1 MDEASSWTPKVV
13 AETHVGGAEQVRS
26 EWHTIRAVFHNFSE
40 LPSKR
45 GEGVCSETMNCHG
58 YGWKIRIHPG
68 GKAFEGGD
76 NEEEPPNL
84 AVYLYLIDLPRDE
97 SGVKVLFNVRIP
109 SNSII
114 VRMPKFFHMSKRGV
128 MAAGWKKIAKR
139 EHVLDASKR
148 YLVNGNLI
156 LEVDVQVLLDRPPTW
171 TPTKTSS
178 AVCSDMLKLLESTSR
193 DDYDVTFSVGGEQA
207 EEIFAHRTILKARAP
222 FLADVVADNPDV
234 NNPIPIDDV
243 EPAIFRMLL
252 RFIYGGELPSK
263 FVLKEVSKSFIRAAD
278 KYGCSGLKLAA
289 ECAMASSEINAK
301 NAAELIL
308 FADAMNCAM
317 LKEAAM
323 DFFVENAQEVMAS
336 DGFAQVKESPAVMA
350 ELMELALGGSKKR
363 PAESPDAKSKDYKR
377 MRVATL
383 RQKLDEKGL
392 DVDGSKEAI
401 ISRLEKSD
409 FEEAAAEEA
418 KEDEDGSDSIDDSSE
433 GEDSDDE

>member
-1 MDEASSWTPKVV
+1 MDEASSWAPKVV
-13 AETHVGGAEQVRS
+13 AETHVGGAEQEKS

-45 GEGVCSETMNCHG
+45 GEGVFSETMNCHG
-58 YGWKIRIHPG
+58 YGWRIRIHPG
-68 GKAFEGGD
+68 GIALRSGD
-76 NEEEPPNL
+76 NEDAPQTL

-97 SGVKVLFNVRIP
+97 SGVKVVFNVRFP
-109 SNSII
+109 SNSKV
-114 VRMPKFFHMSKRGV
+114 VRLREFFHMSKRGA
-128 MAAGWKKIAKR
+128 MNRGWKKLATR
-139 EHVLDASKR
+139 EHVLNPSTG
-148 YLVNGNLI
+148 YLVDGNLI
-156 LEVDVQVLLDRPPTW
+156 VEVDIQVLLDKPPTW
-171 TPTKTSS
+171 TPTKTST

-193 DDYDVTFSVGGEQA
+193 DDYDVTFSVGGEEA

-222 FLADVVADNPDV
+222 FLADVVADNHDV
-234 NNPIPIDDV
+234 NSPIPIDDV

-252 RFIYGGELPSK
+252 RFIYGGELPCK
-263 FVLKEVSKSFIRAAD
+263 LVLEISSKSFIRAAD
-278 KYGCSGLKLAA
+278 KYGCPSLKLAA

-323 DFFVENAQEVMAS
+323 DFFVENAQDVMAS
-336 DGFAQVKESPAVMA
+336 DGFAQLKESPAVMA

-409 FEEAAAEEA
+409 FEEAAAAEA
-418 KEDEDGSDSIDDSSE
+418 EEDEDGSDSSDDSSE